1 MPSNS
6 MMQIDSEK
14 LSAILKKRNL
24 NAVEISRKIG
34 YNDHYISQA
43 IVRGKMSKP
52 TAVALKNYYN
62 IDREDYEWVEKP
74 ESNPEPA
81 STAPDP
87 IPACE
92 PIDYDRLG
100 TIIYNAVYEAV
111 KKAWSE

>member
-1 MPSNS
+1 MPANS

-62 IDREDYEWVEKP
+62 IDRADYELVIQ
-74 ESNPEPA
+74 PEPEEQ
-81 STAPDP
+81 PI
-87 IPACE
+87 IPAPVSPE

-100 TIIYNAVYEAV
+100 SIIYNAVYEAV

>member
-34 YNDHYISQA
+34 YNDYYISQA

-62 IDREDYEWVEKP
+62 IDREDYELVIQ
-74 ESNPEPA
+74 PEPEEQA
-81 STAPDP
+81 I
-87 IPACE
+87 IPAPVSPE